1 MRLFTAIDLPEDI
14 LLRLDRLL
22 AALRP
27 EALLKW
33 SPLDNLHI
41 TTKFI
46 GNWPALQLHQVGYAL
61 RALPP
66 HAPFSIQVKGFGW
79 FPNPRAPR
87 VLWAGIDGGPALQ
100 ELARTTE
107 EALLPLGIAKEE
119 RPYSPHL
126 TLARVTR
133 PVPLDNLHRRI
144 EDMRDMEIGSF
155 SASAFYLYSSE
166 PGSNASTYR
175 KLTEYPLQTAQAPI
189 SAAKA

>member
-1 MRLFTAIDLPEDI
+1 M
-14 LLRLDRLL
+14 
-22 AALRP
+22 
-27 EALLKW
+27 LKW

-61 RALPP
+61 RAMPP
-66 HAPFSIQVKGFGW
+66 HPPFSIRVRGFGW
-79 FPNPRAPR
+79 FPNARAPR

-100 ELARTTE
+100 QLAHSTE
-107 EALLPLGIAKEE
+107 TALLPLGIAKEE
-119 RPYSPHL
+119 RPYAPHL

-133 PVPLDNLHRRI
+133 PVPLDHLHRRM
-144 EDMRDMEIGSF
+144 EEMRDVEIGSF

-175 KLTEYPLQTAQAPI
+175 KLAEYPLQTTAASI
-189 SAAKA
+189 SAGQA